1 MRDRT
6 TIVIAHRLST
16 VQRADLIIVL
26 ENGEVVEKGTHEKLM
41 ASLGLYHKLYKD
53 NNLENANVE

>member
-26 ENGEVVEKGTHEKLM
+26 ENGEVIEKGTHEKLM
-41 ASLGLYHKLYKD
+41 ASRGLYHKLYK
-53 NNLENANVE
+53 NNNPEIPNVE

>member
-1 MRDRT
+1 MKDRT

-26 ENGEVVEKGTHEKLM
+26 ENGEVIEKGTHEKLM
-41 ASLGLYHKLYKD
+41 VSRGLYHKLYKD